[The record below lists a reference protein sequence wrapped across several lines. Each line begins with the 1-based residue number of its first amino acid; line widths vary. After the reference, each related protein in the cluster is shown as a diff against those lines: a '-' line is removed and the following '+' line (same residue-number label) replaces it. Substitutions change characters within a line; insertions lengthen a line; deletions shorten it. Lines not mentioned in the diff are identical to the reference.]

1 MSGYYKA
8 EAVYNKAVELGYAGH
23 WDGSLSSA
31 LNALAAVV
39 QEEENA
45 SGGVP
50 DSEALTGL
58 LDVLVTPPNE
68 GESEGGGE

>member
-8 EAVYNKAVELGYAGH
+8 EAVYNKAVELGYTGH

-39 QEEENA
+39 QEEEAA

-58 LDVLVTPPNE
+58 LDVLVEAPSE
-68 GESEGGGE
+68 DDSSDGE

>member
-39 QEEENA
+39 QEEEDA
-45 SGGVP
+45 AGGVP

-58 LDVLVTPPNE
+58 LDVLVTDE
-68 GESEGGGE
+68 GETEGGGE